1 MIQYSS
7 TFCSSNYTEK
17 VELQLSSNVLIILN
31 LPADIHFDEIMI
43 IMDDRKHEVL
53 KEILRRERNKNI
65 VYKFP
70 DLSDGDYY
78 LNIYYKS
85 LEHSGYYEPF
95 ISGACII
102 INRLGNLMRFCPPI
116 IVDLNKKF
124 LYNIKTESSNLH
136 KYTKPSFAIQSY
148 DSKLIKKA
156 KEITRFSHSDYHRL
170 LSIHNWAARNLFYDY
185 DLLIDDAYKKSKIS
199 ATDVLKTGKSV
210 CQGYTEL
217 TIAMMRSLNIPAIGI
232 RCYVLGDNS
241 GGWNNPIN
249 MKNETNHIFTAA
261 FVSNRWILMD
271 CTWDSPNRF
280 ENNQF
285 QKLNTNGLFTK
296 YFDPTIEFMSASHRF
311 VEIFV

>member
-124 LYNIKTESSNLH
+124 LYNIKTDSSNLH

-185 DLLIDDAYKKSKIS
+185 DLLIDDIIGKLPQIREIVLEKVFDKLSKKNNYEYITLDDIRKEFNAKCHPDVRKGIKKEKEILSEFLDLYEYHFYLLKYSNSQYDKERKI
-199 ATDVLKTGKSV
+199 
-210 CQGYTEL
+210 Y
-217 TIAMMRSLNIPAIGI
+217 IG
-232 RCYVLGDNS
+232 DF
-241 GGWNNPIN
+241 IN
-249 MKNETNHIFTAA
+249 FY
-261 FVSNRWILMD
+261 SNYSFIIEND
-271 CTWDSPNRF
+271 DEF
-280 ENNQF
+280 ENILIGVWQ
-285 QKLNTNGLFTK
+285 L
-296 YFDPTIEFMSASHRF
+296 
-311 VEIFV
+311 

>member
-53 KEILRRERNKNI
+53 KEILRREMDKNI

-102 INRLGNLMRFCPPI
+102 INRLGNIMRFCPPI

-124 LYNIKTESSNLH
+124 LYNIKTDSSNLH

-148 DSKLIKKA
+148 DSKLINN
-156 KEITRFSHSDYHRL
+156 T
-170 LSIHNWAARNLFYDY
+170 
-185 DLLIDDAYKKSKIS
+185 LLI
-199 ATDVLKTGKSV
+199 
-210 CQGYTEL
+210 
-217 TIAMMRSLNIPAIGI
+217 
-232 RCYVLGDNS
+232 
-241 GGWNNPIN
+241 
-249 MKNETNHIFTAA
+249 
-261 FVSNRWILMD
+261 LM
-271 CTWDSPNRF
+271 
-280 ENNQF
+280 
-285 QKLNTNGLFTK
+285 
-296 YFDPTIEFMSASHRF
+296 
-311 VEIFV
+311 

>member
-1 MIQYSS
+1 MDIMIQYSS

-102 INRLGNLMRFCPPI
+102 INRLGNL
-116 IVDLNKKF
+116 K
-124 LYNIKTESSNLH
+124 YNL
-136 KYTKPSFAIQSY
+136 
-148 DSKLIKKA
+148 
-156 KEITRFSHSDYHRL
+156 EITVEDQKVIGWR
-170 LSIHNWAARNLFYDY
+170 
-185 DLLIDDAYKKSKIS
+185 DLY
-199 ATDVLKTGKSV
+199 
-210 CQGYTEL
+210 
-217 TIAMMRSLNIPAIGI
+217 
-232 RCYVLGDNS
+232 
-241 GGWNNPIN
+241 
-249 MKNETNHIFTAA
+249 
-261 FVSNRWILMD
+261 
-271 CTWDSPNRF
+271 
-280 ENNQF
+280 
-285 QKLNTNGLFTK
+285 
-296 YFDPTIEFMSASHRF
+296 
-311 VEIFV
+311 